1 MPNFEIT
8 WASSRVERTR
18 GNYKSARCG
27 RSPRQSLQLLTSLNQ
42 CLNCQC
48 TQSVGVQHFALH
60 HNPWNTY
67 PVENIVGKP
76 SSVLYAEDEID
87 LSALVGNK
95 EQWTARRCAELRTE
109 GMIIGMRVTAK
120 ITICVGDF
128 SSKARGLSRHGLS
141 GQQIN
146 VTLLSHYAGFCHVG
160 DHGLHLR
167 EWHTIQPIPISEL
180 EST

>member
-1 MPNFEIT
+1 LPAFI
-8 WASSRVERTR
+8 
-18 GNYKSARCG
+18 
-27 RSPRQSLQLLTSLNQ
+27 
-42 CLNCQC
+42 
-48 TQSVGVQHFALH
+48 
-60 HNPWNTY
+60 
-67 PVENIVGKP
+67 
-76 SSVLYAEDEID
+76 
-87 LSALVGNK
+87 GNK
-95 EQWTARRCAELRTE
+95 EQRTTRRCAELRTE
-109 GMIIGMRVTAK
+109 GMIVGMRVTAK

-128 SSKARGLSRHGLS
+128 SSKTRGLSRHGLS